1 MELVAADRER
11 LERIVADRNSVAK
24 HVYRAR
30 IVLLAGDGLGT
41 TRIAHRVGKSEPT
54 VRRWLE
60 RFAAQGVDGLL
71 RDATRPP
78 GRQPLAKVV
87 VERVV
92 QMTLHELP
100 PDATQWSARRLA
112 KAVGIGHGAVQKIW
126 AAHGLKPHLVR
137 RFKLS
142 TDQRFAE
149 KLRDVVGLYI
159 DPPERALVLSVD
171 EKSQMQALDRT
182 QPGLPMKRG
191 KAGTMTHD
199 YKRHGTTTLFA
210 ALDILS
216 GKVIGQCMLKHRA
229 VEFVRFLRR
238 IDKTT
243 PPELD
248 LHLILDNYAAHKAPA
263 VKRWLARHPRFHLH
277 FTPTSASWANAVEG
291 FFGQLTT
298 RRLKR
303 GAFHSVIELHRA
315 VEDYLEQHNTDPKP
329 FVWTKPV
336 DSILDKVDRAKYA
349 LESLH

>member
-1 MELVAADRER
+1 MELAASDRGR

-24 HVYRAR
+24 HAYRAR
-30 IVLLAGDGLGT
+30 IVLLAGVGLGT
-41 TRIAHRVGKSEPT
+41 TRIARAVGKSEPT

-60 RFAAQGVDGLL
+60 RYVAQGVEGLL

-78 GRQPLAKVV
+78 GRQPLTKAM

-92 QMTLHELP
+92 HMTLHEQP
-100 PDATQWSARRLA
+100 SAATHWSARRLA
-112 KAVGIGHGAVQKIW
+112 RAVGIGHGAVQKIW

-142 TDQRFAE
+142 TDRHFAD

-182 QPGLPMKRG
+182 QPGLPIKRG

-210 ALDILS
+210 ALDVLS

-229 VEFVRFLRR
+229 IEFVRFLRR
-238 IDKTT
+238 IDKAT

-248 LHLILDNYAAHKAPA
+248 LHLVLDNYAAHKAPA
-263 VKRWLARHPRFHLH
+263 VNRWLARHPRFRLH

-291 FFGQLTT
+291 FFSQLTT
-298 RRLKR
+298 KRLKR
-303 GAFHSVIELHRA
+303 GAFRSVLELHRA
-315 VEDYLEQHNTDPKP
+315 VDDYLAQHNADPQP

-336 DSILDKVDRAKYA
+336 DAILDKLTRAKHT
-349 LESLH
+349 LESVH

>member
-1 MELVAADRER
+1 M
-11 LERIVADRNSVAK
+11 
-24 HVYRAR
+24 
-30 IVLLAGDGLGT
+30 
-41 TRIAHRVGKSEPT
+41 
-54 VRRWLE
+54 RRWLE
-60 RFAAQGVDGLL
+60 RYAAQGVEGLL

-78 GRQPLAKVV
+78 GRQPLPKAT

-92 QMTLHELP
+92 HMTLHEP
-100 PDATQWSARRLA
+100 PPSATHWSARRLA
-112 KAVGIGHGAVQKIW
+112 KAIGIGHGAVQKIW

-142 TDQRFAE
+142 TDRHFAD

-159 DPPERALVLSVD
+159 NPPERALVLSVD

-182 QPGLPMKRG
+182 QPGLPIKRG

-210 ALDILS
+210 ALDVLS

-229 VEFVRFLRR
+229 IEFVRFLRR
-238 IDKTT
+238 INKAT
-243 PPELD
+243 PLELD
-248 LHLILDNYAAHKAPA
+248 LHLVLDNYAAHKAPT

-291 FFGQLTT
+291 FFSQLTT

-303 GAFHSVIELHRA
+303 GAFRSVLELHRA
-315 VEDYLEQHNTDPKP
+315 VDDYLAQHNADPQP

-336 DSILDKVDRAKYA
+336 DAILDKVTRAKQT
-349 LESLH
+349 LESVH

>member
-1 MELVAADRER
+1 MELSAGDRAR
-11 LERIVADRNSVAK
+11 LQGIVGDRNSRAK
-24 HVYRAR
+24 HIYRAR
-30 IVLLAGDGLGT
+30 IVLLAGAGLGS
-41 TRIAHRVGKSEPT
+41 TRVAHAVGKSEPT
-54 VRRWLE
+54 VRRWLG
-60 RFAAQGVDGLL
+60 RFVAQGIDGLL

-78 GRQPLAKVV
+78 GRRPLAKAV

-92 QMTLHELP
+92 QLTLHEPP

-112 KAVGIGHGAVQKIW
+112 RAVGIGHGAVQKIW
-126 AAHGLKPHLVR
+126 AAYGLKPHLVR

-142 TDQRFAE
+142 TDRHFAE

-182 QPGLPMKRG
+182 QPGLPIKRG
-191 KAGTMTHD
+191 RAGTMTHD
-199 YKRHGTTTLFA
+199 YKRYGTTTLFA
-210 ALDILS
+210 ALDVLS
-216 GKVIGQCMLKHRA
+216 GRVIGQCMLKHRA
-229 VEFVRFLRR
+229 IEFVRFLRR
-238 IDKTT
+238 IDTAT
-243 PPELD
+243 PAELD

-291 FFGQLTT
+291 FFSQLTT

-303 GAFHSVIELHRA
+303 GAFRSILELHRA
-315 VEDYLEQHNTDPKP
+315 VDDYLGHHNADPKP

-336 DSILDKVDRAKYA
+336 DAILDKVGRAKQA
-349 LESLH
+349 LESMH

>member
-1 MELVAADRER
+1 MELSAGDRAR
-11 LERIVADRNSVAK
+11 LQRIVGDRNSRAK
-24 HVYRAR
+24 QVYRAR
-30 IVLLAGDGLGT
+30 IVLLAGDGLGS
-41 TRIAHRVGKSEPT
+41 TRVAHAVGKSEPT

-78 GRQPLAKVV
+78 GRPPLAKAV

-92 QMTLHELP
+92 QLTLHQPP

-142 TDQRFAE
+142 TDRRFAE

-182 QPGLPMKRG
+182 QPGLPIKRG

-210 ALDILS
+210 ALDVLS

-229 VEFVRFLRR
+229 IEFVRFLRR
-238 IDKTT
+238 IDQAT
-243 PPELD
+243 PAELD

-291 FFGQLTT
+291 FFSQLTT

-303 GAFHSVIELHRA
+303 GAFRSILELHRA
-315 VEDYLEQHNTDPKP
+315 VDDYLARHNADPKP

-336 DSILDKVDRAKYA
+336 DAILDKVTRAKQTF
-349 LESLH
+349 ESMH